1 VELAAAPPGGKIGAM
16 SLRMPQN
23 LPTRPGLDA
32 ADAAIHH
39 EILEEQAQ
47 SLGRAG
53 RKVEAALAALRDHP
67 GGEGRAVVLK
77 AATDAVWGFFVQ
89 REVLGL
95 RDRTLIIAQY
105 GVPREV
111 LARLGAR

>member
-1 VELAAAPPGGKIGAM
+1 
-16 SLRMPQN
+16 MPQN
-23 LPTRPGLDA
+23 LTRRLGLETGEA
-32 ADAAIHH
+32 VLHY
-39 EILEEQAQ
+39 ELMEEQAE

-67 GGEGRAVVLK
+67 GGEGRAAVL
-77 AATDAVWGFFVQ
+77 AAASDAVWGFFVQ

-95 RDRTLIIAQY
+95 RDRAQVITQY
-105 GVPREV
+105 GIPREV

>member
-1 VELAAAPPGGKIGAM
+1 MTEM
-16 SLRMPQN
+16 SLLRMPRN
-23 LPTRPGLDA
+23 LRTRPAVDS
-32 ADAAIHH
+32 ADAAIRH

-47 SLGRAG
+47 SLGQAG

-67 GGEGRAVVLK
+67 GGDGRTIVLK
-77 AATDAVWGFFVQ
+77 AAADAVWGYFVQ

-95 RDRTLIIAQY
+95 RNRTEVIAQY
-105 GVPREV
+105 AIPREV